1 MTSTRERQ
9 RAAARARL
17 EREMAERSARA
28 RKRRQ
33 TQAIV
38 GAAAILVLVVAG
50 TVWLATSLGGDDD
63 DSKQQAAGT
72 EGFSQC
78 AYTETPKEG
87 RPAQVK
93 DVGLP
98 PNQQAN
104 KGTQTMTIDT
114 NLGPIVAKIDRTKVP
129 CTAGSF
135 THLASKGFFDNTKCH
150 RLVTEGIKVLQ
161 CGDPSATGKGWRQT
175 DGTGGPSYGMA
186 EENLPTDKRPPTRR
200 ASSRWPTPGRRA
212 APAASSSSS
221 TATRSSTRTTPCWAP
236 SLPAWTWSSRSGPPA
251 TTRRTRSRRGW
262 PPQEGGHHHQADDE
276 RHRELTRTVR
286 RSARRL
292 SRRALPCRVPAG
304 RG

>member
-17 EREMAERSARA
+17 EREMAERSTKA

-78 AYTETPKEG
+78 TYTEVPKEG
-87 RPAQVK
+87 RPAQIK

-104 KGTQTMTIDT
+104 KGTQTLTLET
-114 NLGPIVAKIDRTKVP
+114 NLGPIVAKLDRTKVP

-161 CGDPSATGKGWRQT
+161 CGDPSATGTGWRQT
-175 DGTGGPSYGMA
+175 DGTGGPSYGLA
-186 EENLPTDKRPPTRR
+186 EENLPTDKRPPYPEGVI
-200 ASSRWPTPGRRA
+200 AMANSGQPGSTGSQFFIVYGDSQLDPNYTVLGTVTAGMDLVKQVGA
-212 APAASSSSS
+212 AGDDKAFAQQ
-221 TATRSSTRTTPCWAP
+221 A
-236 SLPAWTWSSRSGPPA
+236 G
-251 TTRRTRSRRGW
+251 
-262 PPQEGGHHHQADDE
+262 GGHPKKE
-276 RHRELTRTVR
+276 VTITKLTM
-286 RSARRL
+286 SDIE
-292 SRRALPCRVPAG
+292 G
-304 RG
+304 